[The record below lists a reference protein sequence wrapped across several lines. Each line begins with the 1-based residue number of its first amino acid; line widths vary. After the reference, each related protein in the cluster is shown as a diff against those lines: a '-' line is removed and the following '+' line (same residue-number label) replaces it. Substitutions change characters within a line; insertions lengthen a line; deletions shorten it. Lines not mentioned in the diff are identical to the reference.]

1 MIEKEIIKKQGSVT
15 EIPLESDS
23 VDCILL
29 ADVFEHVVLED
40 LDKLLS
46 ELDEGMERGDYTPE
60 MSVTY
65 HDGDFN
71 IEYVVIKSS
80 DGKEVY
86 RDESYKEK
94 D

>member
-1 MIEKEIIKKQGSVT
+1 MANFTVT
-15 EIPLESDS
+15 WEVEYYED
-23 VDCILL
+23 
-29 ADVFEHVVLED
+29 DVSYTTDEEFEAEN

-80 DGKEVY
+80 DGKEIY
-86 RDESYKEK
+86 RDESYKEN

>member
-1 MIEKEIIKKQGSVT
+1 MAEFTVT
-15 EIPLESDS
+15 WQVEYYED
-23 VDCILL
+23 
-29 ADVFEHVVLED
+29 DVSYTTDELFEAEN

-80 DGKEVY
+80 DGKEIY
-86 RDESYKEK
+86 RDESYKEN

>member
-1 MIEKEIIKKQGSVT
+1 MAEFTVT
-15 EIPLESDS
+15 WQVEYYED
-23 VDCILL
+23 
-29 ADVFEHVVLED
+29 DVSYTTDELFEAEN

-46 ELDEGMERGDYTPE
+46 ELQEGAERGDYTPE
-60 MSVTY
+60 TAVPY

-80 DGKEVY
+80 DGKEIY
-86 RDESYKEK
+86 RDESYKEN